1 MANMSYDKLAEEVA
15 ECRQRAE
22 AVVHGLTAA
31 QLTQR
36 PDPAKWSIAECLT
49 HLNLSAAAMQRFIA
63 KAIENGRREK
73 RLGSGPFK
81 LGARGR
87 LLIWIAEP
95 PPKFRLRAPK
105 AVAPASSM
113 PQPEQV
119 LAGFMKAQ
127 DEWQRLCQATE
138 GLDMARIN
146 VGPVLSPFRCRLSAS
161 FSWMMAHQRR
171 HLLQAENVKRQVLSG
186 AGGGSRE

>member
-1 MANMSYDKLAEEVA
+1 MASTSYDKLPQELTES
-15 ECRQRAE
+15 RQRAE
-22 AVVHGLTAA
+22 AVASALTSE

-36 PDPAKWSIAECLT
+36 PDPAKWSIAECLV
-49 HLNLSAAAMQRFIA
+49 HLNLTGMVVQRLIGR
-63 KAIENGRREK
+63 AIESGRREK

-95 PPKFRLRAPK
+95 PAKFRLSAPK
-105 AVAPASSM
+105 AVVPALPI

-119 LAGFMKAQ
+119 LADFMKIQ
-127 DEWQRLCQATE
+127 DEWERLWREAK

-146 VGPVLSPFRCRLSAS
+146 VGRWTSPFHCRLSAS
-161 FSWMMAHQRR
+161 FAWMMAHQRR
-171 HLLQAENVKRQVLSG
+171 HLLQAENVKRQIVDG
-186 AGGGSRE
+186 RE